1 MKVLLDTHTLLWWL
15 NREKSLSSTAMDAI
29 LNADLAAASAVS
41 AYEIALKARQGKLAV
56 PRIFIDDFT
65 GVMTSQNLSVLAIEG
80 RHAAMAGDFPLAHRD
95 PFDRL
100 LSAQAI
106 IGGLI
111 LITRDS
117 KLAAL
122 GVQTLW

>member
-1 MKVLLDTHTLLWWL
+1 MRVLLDTHTLLCWL
-15 NREKSLSSTAMDAI
+15 NRDKSLSHAAMDAI
-29 LNADLAAASAVS
+29 SNADLAAASAVS

-65 GVMTSQNLSVLAIEG
+65 AAMTLQNLSVLAIEG
-80 RHAAMAGDFPLAHRD
+80 RHAAMAGDFPLNHRD

-100 LSAQAI
+100 FSAQAI
-106 IGGLI
+106 IEGLT

-117 KLAAL
+117 EPAAL
-122 GVQTLW
+122 GAQTLW

>member
-1 MKVLLDTHTLLWWL
+1 MRVLLDTHALLWWL
-15 NREKSLSSTAMDAI
+15 NRDASLSAAATDAI
-29 LNADLAAASAVS
+29 ANAEFVAASAVS

-65 GVMTSQNLSVLAIEG
+65 GVMTSQNLSVLAIDG
-80 RHAAMAGDFPLAHRD
+80 RHAAMAGDMPLSHRD

-106 IGGLI
+106 AERLI

-117 KLAAL
+117 EPAAL
-122 GVQTLW
+122 GAETLW